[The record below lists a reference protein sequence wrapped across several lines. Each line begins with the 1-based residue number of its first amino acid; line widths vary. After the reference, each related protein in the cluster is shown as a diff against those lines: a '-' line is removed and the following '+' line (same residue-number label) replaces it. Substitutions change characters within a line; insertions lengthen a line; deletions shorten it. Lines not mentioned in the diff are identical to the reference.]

1 MANRLERNGIDCLL
15 LSGDVEQAK
24 RASRLEMF
32 RSGKVKVLVATDV
45 AGRGIHIEGI
55 TFVVNYTLPYE
66 PEDYVHRIGR
76 TGRAGAS
83 GKAVSFACEEG
94 SFYLPAIE
102 EFIKRKFDC
111 VLPDEYLL
119 TPPPKGQ
126 NRPPS
131 GNSTATASAGDQ
143 QKGKR
148 RRPGAQGG
156 RAQRSGKESR

>member
-1 MANRLERNGIDCLL
+1 MTRLE
-15 LSGDVEQAK
+15 S
-24 RASRLEMF
+24 F

-102 EFIKRKFDC
+102 EFIHRKFDC
-111 VLPDEYLL
+111 VLPEDNLL
-119 TPPPKGQ
+119 IPPPKGQ
-126 NRPPS
+126 AKKIEQDGKPSLPKGRRKS
-131 GNSTATASAGDQ
+131 GNHRSSRP
-143 QKGKR
+143 R
-148 RRPGAQGG
+148 RGPA
-156 RAQRSGKESR
+156 K